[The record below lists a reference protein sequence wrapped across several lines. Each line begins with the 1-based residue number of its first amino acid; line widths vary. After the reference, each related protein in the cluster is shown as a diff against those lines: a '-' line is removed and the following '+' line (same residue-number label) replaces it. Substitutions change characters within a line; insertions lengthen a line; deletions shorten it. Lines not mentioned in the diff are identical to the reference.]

1 MNTGSPLTKDQ
12 KFKPDTDT
20 YKKPKQSINSG
31 TVKKILKVLDGVV
44 IGASE
49 VTWFNRYMENK
60 VAGECLP
67 KSFLSNDLYAEICR
81 TYGSI
86 GSDRF
91 ILKIVTDFKRDHG
104 LISVPSSEHDVTIP
118 CTEDSACI
126 LPSSDHSSEAPE
138 CHP

>member
-20 YKKPKQSINSG
+20 YKKPKQLINSG
-31 TVKKILKVLDGVV
+31 TVKKILKLSDAV

-49 VTWFNRYMENK
+49 VAWFNRYMENK

-67 KSFLSNDLYAEICR
+67 KSFLSNDIYAEICR

-86 GSDRF
+86 GSTQF

-104 LISVPSSEHDVTIP
+104 LVSVSSSEHDETIS
-118 CTEDSACI
+118 CTEDNACK